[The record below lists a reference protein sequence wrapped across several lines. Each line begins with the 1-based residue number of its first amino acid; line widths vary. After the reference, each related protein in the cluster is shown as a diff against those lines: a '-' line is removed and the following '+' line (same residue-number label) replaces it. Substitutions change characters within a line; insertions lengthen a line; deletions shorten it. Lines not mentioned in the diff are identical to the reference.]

1 MAIVGPCSN
10 SLVAPS
16 IQVGARSAA
25 SGVVHDS
32 TAALSSMCPMPA
44 LMLGDGLEESQH
56 RGKHQNCD
64 HVQFEQLYGVILS
77 EAKDLEPASEILRFA
92 QDDKGGHFY
101 SW

>member
-1 MAIVGPCSN
+1 MAIAGPCSN
-10 SLVAPS
+10 FPIAPS
-16 IQVGARSAA
+16 FQAGARSAA
-25 SGVVHDS
+25 SGVENGS
-32 TAALSSMCPMPA
+32 AAPLSSMCPRPA
-44 LMLGDGLEESQH
+44 LMLGDGVEESQH

-64 HVQFEQLYGVILS
+64 HDQFEQLYGVILS